1 MKIEILDEQARV
13 CIVDADFT
21 KADWG
26 WWAYRKVS
34 PQTDILYRVPIMGFA
49 FYQLGGSTY
58 CETVDFNGERVD
70 YIQAYTT
77 PDNRLLDPFFTDS
90 GDFTGKLY
98 SKETGD
104 LVFSVDGCYVKP
116 NPDMNVS
123 AIPRKE

>member
-1 MKIEILDEQARV
+1 MKIEILDEQARE

-21 KADWG
+21 KVDLG

-49 FYQLGGSTY
+49 SYQLGGSTY
-58 CETVDFNGERVD
+58 IETVDFNGDRID

-77 PDNRLLDPFFTDS
+77 PNNRMLDPYFAYS

-104 LVFSVDGCYVKP
+104 PVFSVDWRYVKP